1 MQLTEAASK
10 EAVIVE
16 NLWFKYS
23 REYVLKGI
31 SFTFNKRILVIVGP
45 NGSGKTTL
53 LKCMGGLLKPT
64 RGKIIILGKDLWSVD
79 EKERLELRRQIIYVH
94 EKPFL
99 FRGTV
104 YRNIEYPLKIRGI
117 SAGERERRVLSVAE
131 SLGIKHLLE
140 RKSRELSAGETRL
153 VALARAIVVEPKY
166 LLLDE
171 PLANLDSKKESLVLN
186 LLKEISSKTKII
198 IASHRKRIFSIAEKA
213 FILENGELRELE
225 VSSIEGNIL

>member
-31 SFTFNKRILVIVGP
+31 SFIFNKRILVIVGP

-79 EKERLELRRQIIYVH
+79 EKRRLELRRQIIYVH
-94 EKPFL
+94 ENPFCSEAQC
-99 FRGTV
+99 T
-104 YRNIEYPLKIRGI
+104 
-117 SAGERERRVLSVAE
+117 
-131 SLGIKHLLE
+131 
-140 RKSRELSAGETRL
+140 
-153 VALARAIVVEPKY
+153 
-166 LLLDE
+166 
-171 PLANLDSKKESLVLN
+171 
-186 LLKEISSKTKII
+186 EI
-198 IASHRKRIFSIAEKA
+198 
-213 FILENGELRELE
+213 
-225 VSSIEGNIL
+225 

>member
-1 MQLTEAASK
+1 MQLTEATSK
-10 EAVIVE
+10 EAIIVE

-53 LKCMGGLLKPT
+53 LKCIGGLLKPT

-79 EKERLELRRQIIYVH
+79 EKRRLELRRQIIYVH

-117 SAGERERRVLSVAE
+117 SADERERRVLSVAE
-131 SLGIKHLLE
+131 SLSIKHLLE
-140 RKSRELSAGETRL
+140 RKPRELSAGETRL

-171 PLANLDSKKESLVLN
+171 PLANLDSEKESLVLN

-198 IASHRKRIFSIAEKA
+198 IASHRKCIFSIAEKT

>member
-1 MQLTEAASK
+1 MQLIEATSK
-10 EAVIVE
+10 EAIIVE

-53 LKCMGGLLKPT
+53 LKCIGGLLKPT

-79 EKERLELRRQIIYVH
+79 EKRRLELRRQIIYVH

-117 SAGERERRVLSVAE
+117 SADERERRVLSVAE
-131 SLGIKHLLE
+131 SLSIKHLLE
-140 RKSRELSAGETRL
+140 RKPRELSAGETRL

-171 PLANLDSKKESLVLN
+171 PLANLDSEKESLALN

-198 IASHRKRIFSIAEKA
+198 IASHRKCIFSIAEKT